1 MMGLYEEMCSP
12 VDEDRDERIVNN
24 KGKARNSP
32 YPPRNSF
39 PRPTSIKK
47 SGQWTNSRKTSQDD
61 VEDDADV
68 VVVFIDRSPEN
79 DEQDFFDD
87 QEDDD
92 SNLLTDI
99 VEWFEDLL

>member
-1 MMGLYEEMCSP
+1 MMGLYEEMCSN

-39 PRPTSIKK
+39 PRPTSIK
-47 SGQWTNSRKTSQDD
+47 SGQWTNGRKSSQDD

-68 VVVFIDRSPEN
+68 VVFFIDRSAEN

-87 QEDDD
+87 REDDD
-92 SNLLTDI
+92 ADVVVFFIDRSAEND
-99 VEWFEDLL
+99 